1 MYWDSQQGCLSV
13 AQDYMILPFGSVF
26 ALIISSPSLKLLF
39 IVHKFFSASLSCLY
53 WSTLSSGM
61 SWFDLSL
68 WWHVTFSYCMCLTRC
83 SAVLAA
89 NITNCE
95 WVLLVGQFAGK
106 GSWEIWFQ
114 SMCSL
119 SCLGFIIVKFF
130 IIERCNSI
138 VGCVHTGRLLPK
150 LSTVATL
157 GWALMA
163 IAADEVNEL
172 TAGSQVFQNNNHSCD
187 CLSFLLCSCLL
198 SSSQCPTVW
207 NGSCCLFISPGP
219 SPAIRLAPCAPSA
232 TPSHNATTDFS
243 PLCCWAW
250 PALLLGLREQTQKSR
265 FSLIWCL
272 ALSSSVLHLLVM
284 WTQLHLQLL
293 QLLAQTFHPVPSMSV
308 WQPNLACQSLI
319 QLPLIQLSRESG
331 KLWQKI
337 LCYVE
342 WEIDSA
348 INKAIASK

>member
-26 ALIISSPSLKLLF
+26 ALIISSPSLKFLF

-272 ALSSSVLHLLVM
+272 ALSSCASSVGDVN
-284 WTQLHLQLL
+284 TAP
-293 QLLAQTFHPVPSMSV
+293 LAASTASSTDISSCAKHVSVTAKFSMPVTDTTSPDTA
-308 WQPNLACQSLI
+308 QQ
-319 QLPLIQLSRESG
+319 R
-331 KLWQKI
+331 
-337 LCYVE
+337 E
-342 WEIDSA
+342 WEIVAKNTLLCWMRDW
-348 INKAIASK
+348 